1 MTAPIGRWTPA
12 FAGEQRNYL
21 IRQANLEND
30 MTLRRAAIVAPI
42 RSAVGK
48 FGGALASLDAGQL
61 GAVVLKALVER
72 TKIDPARV
80 DDVVFSQGYGN
91 GEAPSIGHWSW
102 LAAGLPLE
110 VPGYQLDRRCGSGL
124 QAIAN
129 AAMMVQ
135 TGMSDVVVAGG
146 VESMSNVEHYSI
158 DVRKGVRAGNLTLH
172 DRLTRGRLMSQPIE
186 RFGVISGMIETAEN
200 LAKDYG
206 ITREAADAYAV
217 QSHQRAAAAWAKGLF
232 DDELVPVAVPQRKGD
247 PVIFAHDEGYRA
259 DATMESLGALR
270 AIEVKNIPGA
280 VVTAG
285 NASQQNDAAAACLV
299 VAEDKLDELGLEPI
313 AWFHSWAAAG
323 CDPSRMGIGP
333 VPAVERLFARTGL
346 GWGDIDLVELNEA
359 FAPQVLAVLKG
370 WGWSD
375 DDSRN
380 EILNVNG
387 SGISLGHPIGATG
400 GRILA
405 NLTRELVRRDGRYGL
420 ETMCI
425 GGGQGIAAIFERA
438 V

>member
-1 MTAPIGRWTPA
+1 
-12 FAGEQRNYL
+12 
-21 IRQANLEND
+21 

-42 RSAVGK
+42 RTAVGK

-61 GAVVLKALVER
+61 GAVVLKALIER

-158 DVRKGVRAGNLTLH
+158 DVRKGVRAGNLVLH

-217 QSHQRAAAAWAKGLF
+217 RSHQRAAAAWAKGLF

-259 DATMESLGALR
+259 DATLESLGALR
-270 AIEVKNIPGA
+270 AIEAKNIPGA

-346 GWGDIDLVELNEA
+346 GWSDIDLVELNEA

-370 WGWSD
+370 WGWSG

-438 V
+438 A